1 MKMSIEVK
9 NVVADKKATFRPFVE
24 TESGKEQAIIL
35 RNEKYLREEKLRRA
49 KEREA
54 QKTLEWVF
62 VNEQGIRTAVYK

>member
-9 NVVADKKATFRPFVE
+9 NVVADKKQTFRPFVE
-24 TESGKEQAIIL
+24 TATGKEQAIIL

>member
-1 MKMSIEVK
+1 METRIEVK
-9 NVVADKKATFRPFVE
+9 NVVADKKQTFRPFVE
-24 TESGKEQAIIL
+24 TASGKEQAIIL

-62 VNEQGIRTAVYK
+62 VDENGVRTAVYK